1 LNEEVSG
8 ANTRFALTKGARM
21 LAAIGIWIAV
31 ALTLCVYSFLYKDNP
46 FFKFAEHLF
55 VGVSVGSLL
64 AIAFHTNFL
73 PYIYDPL
80 KSAVTDG
87 EYKRFAVLIPTFLGI
102 MMFSRFIP
110 RYSWMVRWPF
120 AFLIG
125 YSVGVDIP
133 VIMQADIFQQIRG
146 TAESFASVD
155 SIWSVINSSL
165 VMLGVI
171 CTLVYFFFSR
181 ERKGITG
188 KFSEIGMIFLMIGF
202 GASFGYTV
210 MARVSLLIGRVDF
223 LLQHLPFI
231 NSLLPSN

>member
-1 LNEEVSG
+1 M
-8 ANTRFALTKGARM
+8 LTF
-21 LAAIGIWIAV
+21 IGIWIAIG
-31 ALTLCVYSFLYKDNP
+31 LTLCIYSFLYKDNP

-55 VGVSVGSLL
+55 VGVSVGFL
-64 AIAFHTNFL
+64 IANTFHHVFL

-80 KSAVTDG
+80 KLGVTEG
-87 EYKRFAVLIPTFLGI
+87 KYKEFIVLIPAFLGI

-110 RYSWMVRWPF
+110 GYGWMVRWPF
-120 AFLIG
+120 AFLMG
-125 YSVGVDIP
+125 YSAGAKIP

-146 TAESFASVD
+146 TVEPFASTD
-155 SIWSVINSSL
+155 SIWPIINASL
-165 VMLGVI
+165 VMLGMI

-181 ERKGITG
+181 EHKGITG
-188 KFSEIGMIFLMIGF
+188 GLSEIGIIFLMIGF

-231 NSLLPSN
+231 SSLMSSN

>member
-1 LNEEVSG
+1 
-8 ANTRFALTKGARM
+8 M

-64 AIAFHTNFL
+64 AIAFYTNFL
-73 PYIYDPL
+73 PYIFDPL
-80 KSAVTDG
+80 KSAITEG
-87 EYKRFAVLIPTFLGI
+87 KYGKFAVLIPSFLGL
-102 MMFSRFIP
+102 MMFSRFVP
-110 RYSWMVRWPF
+110 GYGWMVRWPF

-133 VIMQADIFQQIRG
+133 VIMQADIFKQIWG
-146 TAESFASVD
+146 TAEPLGSIDSVWAAVT
-155 SIWSVINSSL
+155 SIL
-165 VMLGVI
+165 VMVGVI
-171 CTLVYFFFSR
+171 CTLVYFFFSK
-181 ERKGITG
+181 EHTGITG
-188 KFSEIGMIFLMIGF
+188 GLSEVGIIFLMIGF

-223 LLQHLPFI
+223 LLQSIPFI
-231 NSLLPSN
+231 SSILPSN